1 MLVVTLQI
9 HFKHSDSKRVID
21 FLCAVKK
28 QTMAASDP
36 RVYIGP
42 IKMGPLMVIATFCAD
57 SETKTSGE
65 VQCVYNYKS
74 NLRSSACTTIKAI

>member
-1 MLVVTLQI
+1 
-9 HFKHSDSKRVID
+9 
-21 FLCAVKK
+21 
-28 QTMAASDP
+28 MAASDP

-42 IKMGPLMVIATFCAD
+42 IKMGTLMVIAAFCAD

>member
-1 MLVVTLQI
+1 
-9 HFKHSDSKRVID
+9 
-21 FLCAVKK
+21 
-28 QTMAASDP
+28 MAASDP

-42 IKMGPLMVIATFCAD
+42 IKMGPLMVIAAFCAD

-74 NLRSSACTTIKAI
+74 DIGNLDLVLDLSGRGR

>member
-1 MLVVTLQI
+1 MLVVVTLDFQ
-9 HFKHSDSKRVID
+9 HSDSKRVID
-21 FLCAVKK
+21 FLRAVKK

-42 IKMGPLMVIATFCAD
+42 IKMGLLMVIATFCAD

-65 VQCVYNYKS
+65 VQ
-74 NLRSSACTTIKAI
+74 